1 MLLSDYDR
9 VRIIN
14 LPERADRR
22 REMNKQLKI
31 AGLTGPNVA
40 YFPAVRPDTPG
51 MFTSRG
57 MHGSFLSHKGVL
69 EEAAA
74 ANESVLIL
82 EDDCNFL
89 PEANGYEIPPC
100 DIFYGSHD
108 GDADMIIGAHC
119 MGFTAETVKKVS
131 AYLADYTKPD
141 FATDPT
147 ASKEVG
153 YDPNIRPP
161 IDGAYVW
168 FRRAHP
174 ELETRFAF
182 LTYQRASRSD
192 CTPAGTLD
200 RIPVIRDIVEFGR
213 RVREAIT

>member
-14 LPERADRR
+14 LPERSDRR
-22 REMNKQLKI
+22 RQMNKQLKI
-31 AGLTGPNVA
+31 AGLTGPNVS
-40 YFPAVRPDTPG
+40 YFPAIRPDSAG
-51 MFTSRG
+51 LFTSRG
-57 MHGSFLSHKGVL
+57 MYGSFLSHKAIVD
-69 EEAAA
+69 EAAR

-89 PEANGYEIPPC
+89 PEARGYAIPQC
-100 DIFYGSHD
+100 NIFYGSHPED
-108 GDADMIIGAHC
+108 SDVMIGAHC

-131 AYLADYTKPD
+131 AYLADYTSPD
-141 FATDPT
+141 FAADPT
-147 ASKEVG
+147 AAAEIG

-168 FRRAHP
+168 FRRAYP

-182 LTYQRASRSD
+182 LSYQRPSRSD
-192 CTPAGTLD
+192 CTPAGRLD
-200 RIPVIRDIVEFGR
+200 RIPVIRDLVEFGR
-213 RVREAIT
+213 RVREAIA

>member
-14 LPERADRR
+14 LPERSDRR

-31 AGLTGPNVA
+31 AGLTGANVA
-40 YFPAVRPDTPG
+40 YFPAVRPDSAGP
-51 MFTSRG
+51 FTSRG
-57 MHGSFLSHKGVL
+57 MYGSFLSHKGVL
-69 EEAAA
+69 EEAAK

-89 PEANGYEIPPC
+89 PAAKDYDIPPC
-100 DIFYGSHD
+100 DIFYGSHGD
-108 GDADMIIGAHC
+108 DADVIIGAHC
-119 MGFTAETVKKVS
+119 MGFSADAVTKVS
-131 AYLADYTKPD
+131 AYLADYTSPD
-141 FATDPT
+141 FATDPI

-174 ELETRFAF
+174 ELATRFAF
-182 LTYQRASRSD
+182 LTYQRPSRSD

-200 RIPVIRDIVEFGR
+200 RIPIIRDIVEFGR
-213 RVREAIT
+213 RVREAIA

>member
-9 VRIIN
+9 VRIVN
-14 LPERADRR
+14 LPERSDRR

-31 AGLTGPNVA
+31 AGLTGPNVS
-40 YFPAVRPDTPG
+40 YFPAVRPDTAG

-57 MHGSFLSHKGVL
+57 MHGSFLSHKRVL

-89 PEANGYEIPPC
+89 PEAKDYDVPPC

-108 GDADMIIGAHC
+108 GDADVIIGAHC
-119 MGFTAETVKKVS
+119 MGFTADTVKEVS
-131 AYLADYTKPD
+131 AYLAEYTKLD
-141 FATDPT
+141 FATDPI
-147 ASKEVG
+147 ASTEVG

-168 FRRAHP
+168 FRRANP
-174 ELETRFAF
+174 ELVTRFAF

-192 CTPAGTLD
+192 CTPAGRLD

-213 RVREAIT
+213 RVREAIA